1 MNSDVS
7 FFPKANNAS
16 YISIYVER
24 GSKKRK
30 KKCRMRGAFQHS
42 RANRQLLLSFYFVQL
57 LRVAYPTNKIAC
69 TYIKVC
75 AQLRLD

>member
-24 GSKKRK
+24 GSKKKK

-42 RANRQLLLSFYFVQL
+42 QANRQLLLSFFFFL
-57 LRVAYPTNKIAC
+57 LNC
-69 TYIKVC
+69 
-75 AQLRLD
+75 

>member
-24 GSKKRK
+24 GSKK

-42 RANRQLLLSFYFVQL
+42 QANRQLLLSFFFFFVKL